1 MGDQPGKQEQR
12 ARLVKLFEFL
22 KAYTDLRYPPVRDI
36 NKQPGVLWL
45 ADLPSHP
52 SIELFPAGQA
62 DAESEESDVV
72 LRLTRPVIT
81 PCPAPPAVLSEWL
94 KPGWHE
100 CPGRVEVQANCTAAG
115 REGQAGL
122 DRFEED
128 RQRPALLRTWQQQRE
143 HWVITERP
151 ARQSLELFQTV
162 YGWYGAQEREG
173 EKIELLIGDGLL
185 RCPHADG
192 EFCHPVLLH
201 KLALEF
207 YPEKRQPQFVFR
219 KREQP
224 PELYLQFLQALPGVN
239 EEQLRHCKDELAKA
253 EFSPLGGEDTGG
265 FLRRLIQG
273 LFPIGG
279 TLLEDAPREEGNK
292 AEFSAQSV
300 RPPFHQRPPLEAAT
314 RQGGAT
320 IERRP
325 VIFMRQRRTGPA
337 SVFDWVLEDI
347 AARDAFPPSLLQILG
362 LAEGAVAQS
371 ESGSGGVAFGNE
383 DDDVLM
389 SKPANREQLEIA
401 KQLAGRDCVLVQ
413 GPPGTGKTHTIANLL
428 GHLLAQGKRVLVTAH
443 TPKAL
448 RVLRQ
453 KVVEPL
459 QPLCLSVLHND
470 KQSQEEL
477 QGSVRKIHL
486 RLAEDDRLL
495 ERDAQRLR
503 EERKRILDTLR
514 EARQRLIN
522 GLEDESRD
530 VVSGGKAT
538 RPVDAA
544 KRVKEGCG
552 KDDWIPEPVSPGESL
567 PLSHAEVV
575 ALYQTNARVSLDD
588 ERELNGHRPELDRL
602 PAPNEFSG
610 AVAELNATASQDP
623 CLRGELWDDALEPD
637 DLSEFDRLL
646 ELAGKTIEFLRV
658 CAPWQLEAVQAGR
671 DGEPARQVWESFSE
685 LIETTWREVKEC
697 YALVVE
703 HGPSIDD
710 ARSPRELLP
719 LVEQILRH
727 IEARNSFGLL
737 TKLSK
742 RHWFDLLEKI
752 RVGNRPPDLKTPT
765 QFRAVRALLR
775 MRLLREELVERWDR
789 LMACQGAPPCSA
801 LGEKPEEVC
810 RPFVTQIRA
819 CLGWHASI
827 WQPLEGQFERLGFR
841 WSAFLESTP
850 PETGAN
856 AELGRIR
863 RAVLG
868 DLGAIL
874 QSRSGWLRHRRLK
887 AMLAAWLELLAPTD
901 RPEARATQ
909 RLRQAI
915 RDVSPTDYQ
924 AAWEELARLKNLEQ
938 DLTHRRELLTRLSRC
953 APAWASAVEN
963 RLPRH
968 GQPEPPG
975 DPNCAWEWRQLYDE
989 LERRAGI
996 PLDTLQQQIEEL
1008 SQRLLHVTA
1017 QLVEKQTWMN
1027 HIRQTTPPQKRAL
1040 GAYTEARK
1048 RLTQSRTGVRDAEFL
1063 ATARR
1068 EMAAAKDAV
1077 PVWIMPLAEVAET
1090 FDPRKTR
1097 FDVVI
1102 IDEASQCDPTSLFA
1116 LYLGNQAVI
1125 VGDDEQVTPVA
1136 VGMDMEEVAR
1146 LIRVHLEGIDLK
1158 EFFDGTT
1165 SIYELAQ
1172 IAFRG
1177 VIRLIE
1183 HFRCAPSIIAFS
1195 NHLSYKGEIKPL
1207 REAASIALHP
1217 HVVHLRVLN
1226 GREGGD
1232 NVNEVEAET
1241 IAALICAAIEQ
1252 PEYARNALGD
1262 PVSFGLVSLVG
1273 DGQAVKVDGILRQR
1287 LEPAEYRRR
1296 QILCG
1301 DSAQFQGDERDVM
1314 FLSVVDS
1321 PPGKPPLPMR
1331 QEGPKKIFKKRFN
1344 VAASRA
1350 RDQMW
1355 VVHSLNHEI
1364 DLQPGDYRR
1373 RLVEHALDPESWER
1387 ELQKR
1392 MPPMDP
1398 RSGSFEGSVLR
1409 RLRQRGYHVVPQFPA
1424 GACHIDLVVVG
1435 NGRRLAIKCDGEQY
1449 QGAEKIQE
1457 DIERQAVLERLG
1469 WTFAR
1474 IRGSL
1479 FFRDEERALERVF
1492 RRLEELDIPP
1502 EPAAVTPAP
1511 DPARAEVVER
1521 VIRRAEQL
1529 RASWRANQERRA
1541 STTQTPGSAP
1551 AGGSTARAAR
1561 RASSERRVLK
1571 RV

>member
-185 RCPHADG
+185 PM
-192 EFCHPVLLH
+192 
-201 KLALEF
+201 
-207 YPEKRQPQFVFR
+207 
-219 KREQP
+219 
-224 PELYLQFLQALPGVN
+224 
-239 EEQLRHCKDELAKA
+239 
-253 EFSPLGGEDTGG
+253 
-265 FLRRLIQG
+265 
-273 LFPIGG
+273 GG
-279 TLLEDAPREEGNK
+279 TLLEDAPREDGNK

-623 CLRGELWDDALEPD
+623 CLRGEVWDDALEPD

-685 LIETTWREVKEC
+685 LIEKTWREVKEC

-752 RVGNRPPDLKTPT
+752 RVGGRPPDLKTPT
-765 QFRAVRALLR
+765 QFRAGRALLR
-775 MRLLREELVERWDR
+775 MRLLREQLVERWDR

-819 CLGWHASI
+819 CLEWHAST

-868 DLGAIL
+868 ELGAIL
-874 QSRSGWLRHRRLK
+874 QSRRHWLRHQRLK
-887 AMLAAWLELLAPTD
+887 AMLAAW
-901 RPEARATQ
+901 
-909 RLRQAI
+909 
-915 RDVSPTDYQ
+915 
-924 AAWEELARLKNLEQ
+924 
-938 DLTHRRELLTRLSRC
+938 
-953 APAWASAVEN
+953 
-963 RLPRH
+963 
-968 GQPEPPG
+968 
-975 DPNCAWEWRQLYDE
+975 
-989 LERRAGI
+989 
-996 PLDTLQQQIEEL
+996 
-1008 SQRLLHVTA
+1008 
-1017 QLVEKQTWMN
+1017 
-1027 HIRQTTPPQKRAL
+1027 
-1040 GAYTEARK
+1040 
-1048 RLTQSRTGVRDAEFL
+1048 
-1063 ATARR
+1063 
-1068 EMAAAKDAV
+1068 
-1077 PVWIMPLAEVAET
+1077 
-1090 FDPRKTR
+1090 
-1097 FDVVI
+1097 
-1102 IDEASQCDPTSLFA
+1102 
-1116 LYLGNQAVI
+1116 
-1125 VGDDEQVTPVA
+1125 
-1136 VGMDMEEVAR
+1136 
-1146 LIRVHLEGIDLK
+1146 
-1158 EFFDGTT
+1158 
-1165 SIYELAQ
+1165 
-1172 IAFRG
+1172 
-1177 VIRLIE
+1177 
-1183 HFRCAPSIIAFS
+1183 
-1195 NHLSYKGEIKPL
+1195 
-1207 REAASIALHP
+1207 
-1217 HVVHLRVLN
+1217 
-1226 GREGGD
+1226 
-1232 NVNEVEAET
+1232 
-1241 IAALICAAIEQ
+1241 
-1252 PEYARNALGD
+1252 
-1262 PVSFGLVSLVG
+1262 
-1273 DGQAVKVDGILRQR
+1273 
-1287 LEPAEYRRR
+1287 
-1296 QILCG
+1296 
-1301 DSAQFQGDERDVM
+1301 
-1314 FLSVVDS
+1314 
-1321 PPGKPPLPMR
+1321 
-1331 QEGPKKIFKKRFN
+1331 
-1344 VAASRA
+1344 
-1350 RDQMW
+1350 
-1355 VVHSLNHEI
+1355 
-1364 DLQPGDYRR
+1364 
-1373 RLVEHALDPESWER
+1373 
-1387 ELQKR
+1387 
-1392 MPPMDP
+1392 
-1398 RSGSFEGSVLR
+1398 
-1409 RLRQRGYHVVPQFPA
+1409 
-1424 GACHIDLVVVG
+1424 
-1435 NGRRLAIKCDGEQY
+1435 
-1449 QGAEKIQE
+1449 
-1457 DIERQAVLERLG
+1457 
-1469 WTFAR
+1469 
-1474 IRGSL
+1474 
-1479 FFRDEERALERVF
+1479 
-1492 RRLEELDIPP
+1492 
-1502 EPAAVTPAP
+1502 
-1511 DPARAEVVER
+1511 
-1521 VIRRAEQL
+1521 
-1529 RASWRANQERRA
+1529 
-1541 STTQTPGSAP
+1541 
-1551 AGGSTARAAR
+1551 
-1561 RASSERRVLK
+1561 
-1571 RV
+1571 